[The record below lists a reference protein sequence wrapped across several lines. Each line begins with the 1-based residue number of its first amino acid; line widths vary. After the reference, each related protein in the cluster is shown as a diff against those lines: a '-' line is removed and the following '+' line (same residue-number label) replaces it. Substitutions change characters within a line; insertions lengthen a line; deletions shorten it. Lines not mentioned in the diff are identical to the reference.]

1 MKGTTVYKLGRDPA
15 MKPPACAFPNVGSV
29 GAEQTRHAAVVD
41 TIQDSESL
49 DTCIQST
56 LSALYPPFEATAS
69 TVLCQ
74 VFDVVEKT
82 YRGDGLCYLIDFL
95 VPAKHILQCI
105 QQDACFQYC
114 GLLFRYEGWP
124 LCICEKI
131 VIQLSAFDWRTL
143 QPGDFYLQVVPHL
156 KKTPRIVL
164 KCLATNG
171 YNIEEV
177 LVPEVSYTS
186 IFTMEWLD
194 NINKGRMGTALQ
206 NCLLSTDSSIFRVP
220 WEEVVNPEFV
230 DKPKVIESMSSGN
243 WIVDQ
248 EVVCD
253 NPDNLPLNDNSA
265 APENHSVTTQN
276 LSVKGKGLK
285 IQKINLTRALQHS
298 LSSVADCLDVSIN
311 SPAISLQELEGEYV
325 ELSQISVSEG
335 DSLSQTSSSN
345 SKLQHASRTNRSSE
359 VTPLEALS
367 SSTCSKEL
375 ISPNYMEASSNVTCR
390 SNLETIH
397 SPFNLT
403 VSSSEEILEHQSL
416 ADTMEN
422 RIPLHNKTCN
432 SSENKVPCVFTK
444 VKSSSA
450 ETDLHQEGMEQE
462 FKSCCGDMHMLINQ
476 TTNATEHN
484 LNSRC
489 LEPVVCSHTQIS
501 AQDLQDRQFQS
512 SSGDSL
518 PTPHSRNKIDVK
530 ECEEIQNELHKNNQN
545 TSETD
550 AIENTHGK
558 HTKVAKQ
565 NSTSMKEFFN
575 HQLTDCNLTN
585 TVEFVNIA
593 VKASPTYIQPLAK
606 SLEQKKT
613 MNQQSECIEHA
624 QFNGQSLTQTVQF
637 IKNVTQPTAECFV
650 QTFGNVQLD
659 ESKSSLMQ
667 SLNSEDTIDFN
678 LCKNFALVENSN
690 APLKDN
696 GKQIGIKADQL
707 IKDDVQPA
715 IHQLADTTGT
725 AELINEE
732 TKSTT
737 HADHLQPNLTVHT
750 ESTEKHGFECRTHLE
765 RNLVSWTEENMQLH
779 ECSVSK
785 EKTSQQ
791 LQVDALH
798 QTSTH
803 VEPANANQLQ
813 NECSRQKH
821 IETKDLNLTES
832 CKLTLL
838 EKLDPLQHSGNPF
851 LQDLTNETAVQDTAE
866 FHMKRE
872 SEHTEYSTVEE
883 YWSNIV
889 MIESSIAYSS
899 IVGSE
904 QLEATSASID
914 RNENLPFANNAHRHD
929 SKEHKNQSGKQATED
944 LIVVNAEEQ
953 KQEGCLTVKNLEGF
967 DSKTNDK
974 LDTEKG
980 SFDEDTFNL
989 PDEPLKTSLITQC
1002 IMNRQESMT
1011 VKQPEASSPLPLKH
1025 NLPTL
1030 SQEINFDVLNSGVAC
1045 LTGTRD
1051 KSGRAVVIITTRNTI
1066 WLNPHCNVPELVR
1079 LLIYFYSIPRQD
1091 IRSAGLTILV
1101 DARRC
1106 SPVPALFKAFNILQD
1121 TIPNS
1126 IHTVLLLVERDLTFR
1141 FEKPS
1146 SMQFELLTSLKSLH
1160 KYVESNQLPPEFDGN
1175 FPYCHSNWMCFRMKL
1190 EQLTQGCKAAK
1201 SFLQSNIESLKS
1213 SKLPE
1218 TAEEASVLLQQ
1229 YRQLMKN
1236 VLEDVRLVR
1245 LQLEGGAILARL
1257 RKEES
1262 YVTGTGVYR
1271 DTMETVT
1278 ELYNKVDEGI
1288 HQLVMLSN
1296 KCIQELEFL
1305 MEFKT
1310 HEGEF
1315 KEVSSWIEQVGEKQ
1329 LKRSNELEDSLDSL
1343 QSTHREFKSFYNVA
1357 YEYCRKGR
1365 ELLKKLE
1372 QWHDFKSPEL
1382 RVFEGKLQAHKK
1394 QFGQFLKN
1402 LDECRLKIDKTIK
1415 LYEFFDK
1422 AYEWA
1427 LEGMRHLACISM
1439 DDCSSPERCGPVVKY
1454 LENHHRQHPKIPDA
1468 KFQEMKELA
1477 CELKNEKGMKQWKF
1491 AWSKCQETKLIF
1503 EKKLEA
1509 ALRTRK
1515 SLPSDH
1521 RLSDFDGMRNESVNM
1536 GHRRHSDGME
1546 QRLQCERGI
1555 ASSTSSI
1562 YSLSNRST
1570 HCGVWQKDK
1579 LSPRSSGSC
1588 YGTVNNEDVFVP
1600 EVILSKNSTPR
1611 FQGFDKMGA
1620 GRACASV
1627 HTSTPDAHR
1636 LLHSI
1641 SDEESNCDSNVDSS
1655 HLQSRCLSTPDSQN
1669 LKKLLRKAQSFDF
1682 SSNDTFRYNSC
1693 QRTFSEPARR
1703 GNTGVFIKGL
1713 EVSSTELNDRPCTS
1727 RQQALFSWTGNQ
1739 AEDLRSYTPLPEA
1752 KAKGSKL
1759 RHIID
1764 EMVTT
1769 EREYVKSLW
1778 YIIDNYYPEMERF
1791 DLPQNLRGKRS
1802 VIFGNLEKLYNFHS
1816 QYFLKELE
1824 SCVNHPLRASHCFLR
1839 HQDQFGMYALYSK
1852 NKPKSDALLASH
1864 GNTFFK
1870 FKQLQLGDKM
1880 NLASYLLK
1888 PIQRMSK
1895 YALLLKD
1902 LIKECSEAQ
1911 EQELNY
1917 LRAAEEMVKF
1927 QLQHGNDLLAMDAIR
1942 DCDVNLKEQGQL
1954 VRQDEF
1960 IIWSGRKKYQRHV
1973 FLFEDLILFSKP
1985 KRIDGGFDIYI
1996 YKHSFK
2002 TADIGLTE
2010 TSGESG
2016 IRFEIWFR
2024 RRKSNDTYVLQAS
2037 SQEVK
2042 QAWTKDIANILWQ
2055 QATRNKEVRMQEMV
2069 SMGIGN
2075 KPFLD
2080 IKPSEAAINDR
2091 AIDYIMKGRGART
2104 RASIAVSLF
2113 DHTNPFRRTQNISS
2127 NSNPSAG
2134 GPSSSSLLG
2143 PLNLHMYTNQTLLS
2157 GVSTVLA
2164 NERPFDANTCIEED
2178 ELEHETSSQP
2188 SMTTESSESSF
2199 HCMSGSGSSGSDS
2212 GCVSSLLPENL
2223 SEETGSPSDISA
2235 SYSFPGSKHSSS
2247 ATSPLED
2254 KPRFSNSQYISVKPD
2269 QITISPSTMV

>member
-1 MKGTTVYKLGRDPA
+1 MNERTHCCCQAGRRWTERRTFFRLQQCLLFA
-15 MKPPACAFPNVGSV
+15 LKV
-29 GAEQTRHAAVVD
+29 
-41 TIQDSESL
+41 IQDSESL
-49 DTCIQST
+49 DICIQST

-82 YRGDGLCYLIDFL
+82 YCGDGLCYLIDFL

-124 LCICEKI
+124 LCFCEKI
-131 VIQLSAFDWRTL
+131 VIQLSALDWQTL

-171 YNIEEV
+171 YNIEE
-177 LVPEVSYTS
+177 LIVPEISYTS

-206 NCLLSTDSSIFRVP
+206 NCLLSADSSILRVP

-230 DKPKVIESMSSGN
+230 DKPKKFESMSSGN
-243 WIVDQ
+243 WAVDQ
-248 EVVCD
+248 AVVCN
-253 NPDNLPLNDNSA
+253 NPNNSLLNDHSVG
-265 APENHSVTTQN
+265 PENHSETLQN
-276 LSVKGKGLK
+276 LAMKEKELK
-285 IQKINLTRALQHS
+285 TQQMHPRMVLQS
-298 LSSVADCLDVSIN
+298 SRSSVADCLDVSV
-311 SPAISLQELEGEYV
+311 SPPAISFHELEGEYV
-325 ELSQISVSEG
+325 ELSQISLTES
-335 DSLSQTSSSN
+335 DFLSQTSTSD
-345 SKLQHASRTNRSSE
+345 SKLQQTLRANRSPG
-359 VTPLEALS
+359 VIPLNALR
-367 SSTCSKEL
+367 SSTCSKE
-375 ISPNYMEASSNVTCR
+375 SNCPNYTVASSNVTWR
-390 SNLETIH
+390 SNLETVQN
-397 SPFNLT
+397 PFNLH
-403 VSSSEEILEHQSL
+403 VSINEEILEHKSL

-422 RIPLHNKTCN
+422 KMQFHNKTRSN
-432 SSENKVPCVFTK
+432 SENKEPCVFTK
-444 VKSSSA
+444 VELSSPA
-450 ETDLHQEGMEQE
+450 ETDLHQEGMQQQ
-462 FKSCCGDMHMLINQ
+462 FKPCCGDMHMLIKQ
-476 TTNATEHN
+476 TINATENN
-484 LNSRC
+484 LSSSC
-489 LEPVVCSHTQIS
+489 LEPVVCSHKQTPG
-501 AQDLQDRQFQS
+501 QDLHDRPFQS

-518 PTPHSRNKIDVK
+518 PVPHSRNKIDMKDCK
-530 ECEEIQNELHKNNQN
+530 EMYREKRIPKNNQN
-545 TSETD
+545 LSEAD
-550 AIENTHGK
+550 ATENTHGK
-558 HTKVAKQ
+558 RTKVAER
-565 NSTSMKEFFN
+565 NSTSVVFINSDKEFFN
-575 HQLTDCNLTN
+575 HQLTDCNLAN
-585 TVEFVNIA
+585 TVEFVNVPA
-593 VKASPTYIQPLAK
+593 TAFPKYIQPLAK
-606 SLEQKKT
+606 CLEQEKA
-613 MNQQSECIEHA
+613 MNQHLDCIEHA
-624 QFNGQSLTQTVQF
+624 QFKGQSLNQTVQF
-637 IKNVTQPTAECFV
+637 IKIVSQPEAD
-650 QTFGNVQLD
+650 VQLD
-659 ESKSSLMQ
+659 GYKIPLNHSLGSEGTTES
-667 SLNSEDTIDFN
+667 N
-678 LCKNFALVENSN
+678 LCENFALAGNSDP
-690 APLKDN
+690 PLKDSRRH
-696 GKQIGIKADQL
+696 IGIKAAQL
-707 IKDDVQPA
+707 IEENVESA
-715 IHQLADTTGT
+715 IHHLTDGTGT
-725 AELINEE
+725 AELIHEE
-732 TKSTT
+732 MQSTT
-737 HADHLQPNLTVHT
+737 NADHLQSNLTEHT
-750 ESTEKHGFECRTHLE
+750 EHCEKHGFECMTYFEKDH
-765 RNLVSWTEENMQLH
+765 VYWTEENIQLH
-779 ECSVSK
+779 ACSVSK
-785 EKTSQQ
+785 ERTSQHF
-791 LQVDALH
+791 QVNALH
-798 QTSTH
+798 QMSAH
-803 VEPANANQLQ
+803 VERANTDQLP
-813 NECSRQKH
+813 NEFNKQKH
-821 IETKDLNLTES
+821 IETKELNLTEN
-832 CKLTLL
+832 CNLILKDV
-838 EKLDPLQHSGNPF
+838 DPLQDTGIPF
-851 LQDLTNETAVQDTAE
+851 LQDLRTENAMQENSE
-866 FHMKRE
+866 FN
-872 SEHTEYSTVEE
+872 TEKEGKHKGYSTVEE

-889 MIESSIAYSS
+889 MTESSIAYSS
-899 IVGSE
+899 TVGSE
-904 QLEATSASID
+904 KLESTSANIG
-914 RNENLPFANNAHRHD
+914 RNEIKGE
-929 SKEHKNQSGKQATED
+929 SKEHNQSEKQATED
-944 LIVVNAEEQ
+944 LTVINPEDW
-953 KQEGCLTVKNLEGF
+953 KQEGCHTDENLEGF

-980 SFDEDTFNL
+980 SFNEDIFNL
-989 PDEPLKTSLITQC
+989 PDEPPKTSLIAQC
-1002 IMNRQESMT
+1002 IVSRQESAPIKHCET
-1011 VKQPEASSPLPLKH
+1011 SSSLPLKP

-1045 LTGTRD
+1045 LTGGRD
-1051 KSGRAVVIITTRNTI
+1051 KSGRAVVIITTRNTV

-1079 LLIYFYSIPRQD
+1079 LLIYFYNIPRQD

-1106 SPVPALFKAFNILQD
+1106 SPVPALFKAFNCLQD
-1121 TIPNS
+1121 TVPNAV
-1126 IHTVLLLVERDLTFR
+1126 HTVLLLVERELTFR

-1160 KYVESNQLPPEFDGN
+1160 KHVESNQLPPEFEGT

-1190 EQLTQGCKAAK
+1190 EQLMQGCKAAR

-1213 SKLPE
+1213 CKLPE
-1218 TAEEASVLLQQ
+1218 TAEEASALLQQ
-1229 YRQLMKN
+1229 YRHLMKN

-1257 RKEES
+1257 KKEKP

-1305 MEFKT
+1305 KEFKT
-1310 HEGEF
+1310 HEREF

-1329 LKRSNELEDSLDSL
+1329 LERRNELEDSLDAL
-1343 QSTHREFKSFYNVA
+1343 QSTQGEFQSFCNVA
-1357 YEYCRKGR
+1357 YGYCRKGR

-1372 QWHDFKSPEL
+1372 KCHDFKSPAL
-1382 RVFEGKLQAHKK
+1382 HVFEGKLQAYKK
-1394 QFGQFLKN
+1394 QFDEFVRN
-1402 LDECRLKIDKTIK
+1402 LDECRLKIDKTLK
-1415 LYEFFDK
+1415 LYEFFDR

-1439 DDCSSPERCGPVVKY
+1439 DDCSSTERCGSIVKY
-1454 LENHHRQHPKIPDA
+1454 LENHHRQYPEISDA
-1468 KFQEMKELA
+1468 EFQGMKDLA
-1477 CELKNEKGMKQWKF
+1477 CELKNEKGIKQWKF

-1509 ALRTRK
+1509 ALRAGK

-1521 RLSDFDGMRNESVNM
+1521 RLSDFNCMRNEIVNI
-1536 GHRRHSDGME
+1536 GHRRHSGGME
-1546 QRLQCERGI
+1546 HRLQC
-1555 ASSTSSI
+1555 ASSNSSG

-1570 HCGVWQKDK
+1570 QCGMWQRDK
-1579 LSPRSSGSC
+1579 LSSQSLGSC
-1588 YGTVNNEDVFVP
+1588 YGTINNEDVFVP
-1600 EVILSKNSTPR
+1600 KTILSKSSSPSL
-1611 FQGFDKMGA
+1611 QSFDQMGT
-1620 GRACASV
+1620 GKTCASV
-1627 HTSTPDAHR
+1627 HTSTPDVCR
-1636 LLHSI
+1636 RLHSI
-1641 SDEESNCDSNVDSS
+1641 SDEEANCDSNVDSS
-1655 HLQSRCLSTPDSQN
+1655 HIQSRCLSTPDSQN
-1669 LKKLLRKAQSFDF
+1669 QHLKKLLRKAQSFDF
-1682 SSNDTFRYNSC
+1682 SPSDTHRYNSC

-1713 EVSSTELNDRPCTS
+1713 EVSSTELNDRLCTS
-1727 RQQALFSWTGNQ
+1727 RHQALFSWTGNQ
-1739 AEDLRSYTPLPEA
+1739 AEGHRRYSPLQET

-1769 EREYVKSLW
+1769 EREYVKSLR

-1791 DLPQNLRGKRS
+1791 DVPQDLRGKRN

-1864 GNTFFK
+1864 GNIFFK
-1870 FKQLQLGDKM
+1870 YKQLQLGDKM

-1902 LIKECSEAQ
+1902 LIKECNEVQ

-1985 KRIDGGFDIYI
+1985 KRIDGGFDVYI

-2042 QAWTKDIANILWQ
+2042 QAWTKDISSILWQ

-2113 DHTNPFRRTQNISS
+2113 DHTNPFRRTQNIS
-2127 NSNPSAG
+2127 NNGNPSAG

-2157 GVSTVLA
+2157 GVNTVLA
-2164 NERPFDANTCIEED
+2164 NERPFDVNICIEED

-2199 HCMSGSGSSGSDS
+2199 HYMSGSGSSGSDS

-2223 SEETGSPSDISA
+2223 SEETGSPSDISG

-2247 ATSPLED
+2247 TTSPLED
-2254 KPRFSNSQYISVKPD
+2254 KPRFSNSQYISAKSD

>member
-1 MKGTTVYKLGRDPA
+1 MKK
-15 MKPPACAFPNVGSV
+15 M
-29 GAEQTRHAAVVD
+29 
-41 TIQDSESL
+41 DSESL

-82 YRGDGLCYLIDFL
+82 YHGDGLCYLIDFL

-124 LCICEKI
+124 LCISEKI
-131 VIQLSAFDWRTL
+131 IIQLSALDWRTI

-171 YNIEEV
+171 YIIEEV
-177 LVPEVSYTS
+177 VVPEVSYTS

-194 NINKGRMGTALQ
+194 NINKERMGTALQ
-206 NCLLSTDSSIFRVP
+206 NCLLSTDNSIFRVP

-230 DKPKVIESMSSGN
+230 DKPKMIESMSSGN
-243 WIVDQ
+243 WTVDQ
-248 EVVCD
+248 EVVCN
-253 NPDNLPLNDNSA
+253 NPNNLSI
-265 APENHSVTTQN
+265 NHNAVLEKHSETTQN
-276 LSVKGKGLK
+276 VKEKEMK
-285 IQKINLTRALQHS
+285 TQQINLRRALQHS
-298 LSSVADCLDVSIN
+298 LSSVADCLDVSVN
-311 SPAISLQELEGEYV
+311 SPEISLQELEGEYV
-325 ELSQISVSEG
+325 ELSQISLSES

-345 SKLQHASRTNRSSE
+345 SKLQHTLRANRSSE

-367 SSTCSKEL
+367 SSTCSKES
-375 ISPNYMEASSNVTCR
+375 ICPNYMEESSNVTWR

-397 SPFNLT
+397 NPFNLH
-403 VSSSEEILEHQSL
+403 VSGNEEILEHQSHT
-416 ADTMEN
+416 DTLEN
-422 RIPLHNKTCN
+422 GIPFHNKTCN
-432 SSENKVPCVFTK
+432 SGGNKEPCVFTK
-444 VKSSSA
+444 VELPSPA
-450 ETDLHQEGMEQE
+450 ETDLHQEGMQQDC
-462 FKSCCGDMHMLINQ
+462 KSCCGDLHMLINQ
-476 TTNATEHN
+476 TTNATENN
-484 LNSRC
+484 LNSRL
-489 LEPVVCSHTQIS
+489 LEPVVCSHTQTS
-501 AQDLQDRQFQS
+501 DQDLQDRQFQS

-518 PTPHSRNKIDVK
+518 PTSHSRKLVDVK
-530 ECEEIQNELHKNNQN
+530 ECKETCRENKLHKNIQN
-545 TSETD
+545 MSEGD
-550 AIENTHGK
+550 AIGNTHGK
-558 HTKVAKQ
+558 HTEVAEQ
-565 NSTSMKEFFN
+565 NSTSMVFTNSAEEISN
-575 HQLTDCNLTN
+575 HHLTDCNLAN

-593 VKASPTYIQPLAK
+593 AKASPKYTQPLAK

-613 MNQQSECIEHA
+613 MNQQSKCIEHA
-624 QFNGQSLTQTVQF
+624 QFNGQSLTRTVQL
-637 IKNVTQPTAECFV
+637 IKNVTQPTAEYFV
-650 QTFGNVQLD
+650 QTFADVQLD
-659 ESKSSLMQ
+659 GCKISLTQ
-667 SLNSEDTIDFN
+667 SLGSEDTIDSN
-678 LCKNFALVENSN
+678 LCENFVLVENSDP
-690 APLKDN
+690 PLKD
-696 GKQIGIKADQL
+696 KHIGIKADQL
-707 IKDDVQPA
+707 IKEDVEPA
-715 IHQLADTTGT
+715 IHQLADATGT
-725 AELINEE
+725 AELINAEM
-732 TKSTT
+732 KSTT
-737 HADHLQPNLTVHT
+737 NADHLQPNLAEYT
-750 ESTEKHGFECRTHLE
+750 EYTEKHGFECKAHLE
-765 RNLVSWTEENMQLH
+765 RDHVSWTEENIQLH

-785 EKTSQQ
+785 ERTSQHF
-791 LQVDALH
+791 QVNALH
-798 QTSTH
+798 QMSAH
-803 VEPANANQLQ
+803 VEHANTNQLQ
-813 NECSRQKH
+813 SEFHKQKH
-821 IETKDLNLTES
+821 IETKDLNLTDN
-832 CKLTLL
+832 CNLILL
-838 EKLDPLQHSGNPF
+838 EEVDPLQDSRNLF
-851 LQDLTNETAVQDTAE
+851 LQDLPNETAVQDTTE
-866 FHMKRE
+866 FHVKKE
-872 SEHTEYSTVEE
+872 GEHKEYSTVEE

-889 MIESSIAYSS
+889 MIESSIAYSN
-899 IVGSE
+899 ILGSE
-904 QLEATSASID
+904 KLEATSASID
-914 RNENLPFANNAHRHD
+914 RNENRTFASNAHRQD
-929 SKEHKNQSGKQATED
+929 SNEHKNQSEATED
-944 LIVVNAEEQ
+944 LIAVNAEEQ
-953 KQEGCLTVKNLEGF
+953 KQEGCLADKSLEGF
-967 DSKTNDK
+967 GSKRNK
-974 LDTEKG
+974 SDTEKG

-989 PDEPLKTSLITQC
+989 SDDLPKASLITQC
-1002 IMNRQESMT
+1002 IVNRQESVT
-1011 VKQPEASSPLPLKH
+1011 VKHHETSSPLPRKP

-1045 LTGTRD
+1045 LIGTRD
-1051 KSGRAVVIITTRNTI
+1051 KSGRAVVIVTTRNTI

-1121 TIPNS
+1121 TIPNC

-1160 KYVESNQLPPEFDGN
+1160 KHVESNQLPPEFDGT

-1190 EQLTQGCKAAK
+1190 EQLMQGCKAAK
-1201 SFLQSNIESLKS
+1201 SFLQSNIESLES

-1218 TAEEASVLLQQ
+1218 TAEEASVHLQQ
-1229 YRQLMKN
+1229 YRHLMKN

-1262 YVTGTGVYR
+1262 FVTGTGVYR

-1296 KCIQELEFL
+1296 KCIQQLEFL
-1305 MEFKT
+1305 IEFKK

-1315 KEVSSWIEQVGEKQ
+1315 EEVSSWIEQVGEKQ
-1329 LKRSNELEDSLDSL
+1329 LEMSNELEDSLDSL
-1343 QSTHREFKSFYNVA
+1343 QSAQGEFKSFYNVA
-1357 YEYCRKGR
+1357 NAYCRKGR

-1372 QWHDFKSPEL
+1372 QWHDFKLPEL
-1382 RVFEGKLQAHKK
+1382 HVFEGKLQAYKK
-1394 QFGQFLKN
+1394 QFGEFVKN
-1402 LDECRLKIDKTIK
+1402 LDECRQKIDKTLK
-1415 LYEFFDK
+1415 LYEFYDK

-1439 DDCSSPERCGPVVKY
+1439 EDCSSPERCGPVVKY
-1454 LENHHRQHPKIPDA
+1454 LENHNRQHPEIPDS

-1515 SLPSDH
+1515 SLPLDR
-1521 RLSDFDGMRNESVNM
+1521 RLSDFDSTRNECVNV
-1536 GHRRHSDGME
+1536 GQRRHSDVMV
-1546 QRLQCERGI
+1546 QRLQCE
-1555 ASSTSSI
+1555 SPNSSI

-1570 HCGVWQKDK
+1570 YCGVWQKDK
-1579 LSPRSSGSC
+1579 LSPQSSGSC

-1600 EVILSKNSTPR
+1600 EAILSKNSTPS
-1611 FQGFDKMGA
+1611 FQGFDQVGA
-1620 GRACASV
+1620 GRAYASV

-1641 SDEESNCDSNVDSS
+1641 SDEEANCDSNVDSS
-1655 HLQSRCLSTPDSQN
+1655 HIPSRCVSTPDSQN
-1669 LKKLLRKAQSFDF
+1669 QHLKKLLRKAQSFDF
-1682 SSNDTFRYNSC
+1682 SPNDTFRYNSC

-1727 RQQALFSWTGNQ
+1727 RQQTLFSWTGNQ
-1739 AEDLRSYTPLPEA
+1739 AEGHRSCTPLPEA

-1769 EREYVKSLW
+1769 EREYVKSLS

-1791 DLPQNLRGKRS
+1791 DVPQDLRGKRS

-1870 FKQLQLGDKM
+1870 YKQLQLGDKM

-1985 KRIDGGFDIYI
+1985 KRIDGGFDVYI

-2055 QATRNKEVRMQEMV
+2055 QATRNKELRMQEMV

-2127 NSNPSAG
+2127 NSNPSVG

-2143 PLNLHMYTNQTLLS
+2143 PLNLHMYINQTLLS
-2157 GVSTVLA
+2157 GVNTVLA
-2164 NERPFDANTCIEED
+2164 NERPFDVNTCIEED

-2223 SEETGSPSDISA
+2223 SEEAGSPSDISA

-2247 ATSPLED
+2247 ITSPLED
-2254 KPRFSNSQYISVKPD
+2254 KPRFSNSQYISAKSD